1 MEFNRK
7 SIRQIGYYTPTYSN
21 SPNIIKRYKNDVS
34 LFNINANTY
43 RSELD
48 GLNLPQF
55 YMAENLKQYKY
66 YKDGEQNKITNTTTV
81 NNNENFTSS
90 HMRINHT
97 LDGKTQIIYETPSR
111 TRQYWLNRRRLAS
124 ANRTNDNITIIT
136 NSAVNQNINQ
146 LINKTNDPLKNKKHS
161 ISNVQFSL
169 CGTTTIR
176 AKTPAT
182 ATPNNQCYYKT
193 PDHKG
198 ELDHWNIEHKCMHKT
213 KDMKLFEL
221 TENEFILSELD
232 PRLNLNESGIIL
244 SDGKNYLNHSREYD
258 EIPVYQPIEETNKVN
273 VSPPTI
279 TSSTDH
285 TWNKESSDQHNYP
298 QHPHH
303 HHHQQQQHKKPEYH
317 ETDSY
322 HQIFKPFVVQFHLD
336 LKYSTLV
343 WRVHPYE
350 LEEL

>member
-21 SPNIIKRYKNDVS
+21 SPNIIKRCKNDVS
-34 LFNINANTY
+34 LYNINANTY
-43 RSELD
+43 RSELY

-55 YMAENLKQYKY
+55 YMAENLKQYKQ
-66 YKDGEQNKITNTTTV
+66 YKDGEQNKITSNN

-124 ANRTNDNITIIT
+124 ANRTNDNITIVT
-136 NSAVNQNINQ
+136 NSAANQNIKNQ
-146 LINKTNDPLKNKKHS
+146 LIKTNDPLKHKHS
-161 ISNVQFSL
+161 VSNDQFSL
-169 CGTTTIR
+169 CGTTTTII
-176 AKTPAT
+176 AKTTAT
-182 ATPNNQCYYKT
+182 ATPNINPNNQCYYDKK
-193 PDHKG
+193 PENKS
-198 ELDHWNIEHKCMHKT
+198 ELDNWNIEHTCMHKT

-258 EIPVYQPIEETNKVN
+258 EIPVYQPIEESNKVN
-273 VSPPTI
+273 VSPPTVNP
-279 TSSTDH
+279 STDH
-285 TWNKESSDQHNYP
+285 TWNKEYSDQHNYR
-298 QHPHH
+298 QHPQ
-303 HHHQQQQHKKPEYH
+303 QQQQHKLPEYH

-322 HQIFKPFVVQFHLD
+322 NQ
-336 LKYSTLV
+336 
-343 WRVHPYE
+343 
-350 LEEL
+350 